1 VARIVFVIFLGLSLR
16 AFADLLPLEL
26 SLNLR
31 QLPSLSNSFTLL
43 ELEIK
48 NQSNLNSSILVPGH
62 PQLGLGLFEVQVYER
77 RQTMKWTNVSNV
89 ELIISDSIIV
99 DKNYMQFWSLRP
111 GESFRQLFVLNIAP
125 TPNLAF
131 QVKYQP
137 HVCTDYFSYAFRWYD
152 QEGSPEEEAIEG
164 DQRFKYQGPMFSNLC
179 EVGNAIVYEM
189 DQQAKHFYNG
199 RWLIIKHQ
207 LKHKRKYP
215 ERWPV
220 LSKQLYSQVVLSSL
234 PTYANQWLVVETKKG
249 IKIIILDYQIG
260 KIYRLRAFFAKIAH
274 LCGAR
279 KVFWRTSSFK
289 SLKLIH
295 FQVMDFN
302 L

>member
-1 VARIVFVIFLGLSLR
+1 MARLVFAVFLGLSLH

-31 QLPSLSNSFTLL
+31 QLPSLSNSYTLL

-62 PQLGLGLFEVQVYER
+62 PQLGMGLFEVLAYER
-77 RQTMKWTNVSNV
+77 GQTMKWTNVSNV
-89 ELIISDSIIV
+89 ALIIPDSINV

-111 GESFRQLFVLNIAP
+111 GETFRQLFVLKIAP
-125 TPNLAF
+125 TSHMAF

-152 QEGSPEEEAIEG
+152 EEGSLEEEAIEG

-189 DQQAKHFYNG
+189 DQQAKHYYNG
-199 RWLIIKHQ
+199 HWLTIKLQ

-215 ERWPV
+215 ERWPI
-220 LSKQLYSQVVLSSL
+220 LSKQLYSQIVLSSL
-234 PTYANQWLVVETKKG
+234 PTYWHQWLVVETKKG
-249 IKIIILDYQIG
+249 VKIILLDYRIG
-260 KIYRLRAFFAKIAH
+260 KIYPLRAFFAKIAH

-279 KVFWRTSSFK
+279 RVFWRTSSSK
-289 SLKLIH
+289 SLKLIR
-295 FQVMDFN
+295 FQVKDFN